1 MANWLDLF
9 PEYMLEPEHKEEWI
23 LLVRNLPIPPS
34 RKKELAIN
42 YAQYQNYG
50 AALTKELVDS
60 VLGIH
65 ER

>member
-1 MANWLDLF
+1 LANWLDLF

-42 YAQYQNYG
+42 YAQY
-50 AALTKELVDS
+50 L
-60 VLGIH
+60 H
-65 ER
+65 EHEAYPDTE